1 MFPRV
6 THPCATKSE
15 DFVRLACVRPAASVR
30 SEPGSNSQVDLQMI
44 RRSLQ
49 QSSSKAEITRL
60 LCKMRFPASD
70 QSDTG
75 RRRLRIPSLRLHFVK
90 ERRTRR
96 PSSPAPSAF
105 ASSAV
110 PVAGRPVYSRTT
122 SPASTSF
129 FRPLRNFSEAFRGVG
144 CSPLPPPKRHR
155 PAEEAGVLQE
165 RPNHVK
171 PFFHQSEPKPEP
183 VNRRL
188 NPPARHHSG
197 EARVI
202 GLPA

>member
-1 MFPRV
+1 MLLTRAPLSPKTSFDLHVLGLP
-6 THPCATKSE
+6 PA
-15 DFVRLACVRPAASVR
+15 FVLSQDQTLKLTSMRPKTM
-30 SEPGSNSQVDLQMI
+30 E
-44 RRSLQ
+44 

-110 PVAGRPVYSRTT
+110 PVAGRPAYSRTT

-144 CSPLPPPKRHR
+144 CSPLPHRSVTAPPRR
-155 PAEEAGVLQE
+155 PGFYKSA
-165 RPNHVK
+165 PTMSN
-171 PFFHQSEPKPEP
+171 PFFTSP
-183 VNRRL
+183 NRSP
-188 NPPARHHSG
+188 NP
-197 EARVI
+197 
-202 GLPA
+202 